1 MKLGTRF
8 WALAVMVGTVEMVGL
23 SIGAPRVQALI
34 EGTGAEA
41 ALKTGRSLAA
51 IAWSKGTNAATSVAA
66 SVVCQGIRGATTL
79 LALVDRVSPEPDL
92 LESVMPGHLMVGRV
106 IPDRIIVETGSC
118 ERAIVLRELE
128 GCGRAA
134 ACRAA
139 RMKIRRAEILRIH
152 SMHVVRMS
160 QTL

>member
-34 EGTGAEA
+34 AGTGAEA

-51 IAWSKGTNAATSVAA
+51 IGWSKGTNAATSVAT
-66 SVVCQGIRGATTL
+66 SVVCQAIRGATTL
-79 LALVDRVSPEPDL
+79 LALVDRVSPEPVL
-92 LESVMPGHLMVGRV
+92 LESVMPERVMVGRV
-106 IPDRIIVETGSC
+106 IPRIIVETGSC
-118 ERAIVLRELE
+118 ERTIVLRELE

-139 RMKIRRAEILRIH
+139 RMKIRRAELLRIH
-152 SMHVVRMS
+152 SMQVVRIS
-160 QTL
+160 ETL